1 MFFFLP
7 YGLDSRWK
15 CLLHTSKTHLPYTQ
29 VTKRESADGDEE
41 WKEWNWKSEGDEMVN
56 GAFFTPSGK
65 EDSPSYAKFSSM
77 VARPASLLKTT
88 HPSVG
93 VLSCEIDQA
102 C

>member
-1 MFFFLP
+1 MFTP
-7 YGLDSRWK
+7 T
-15 CLLHTSKTHLPYTQ
+15 CKTHMLYTQ
-29 VTKRESADGDEE
+29 VTKRESAAGDEE

-56 GAFFTPSGK
+56 GAFFTPSGN
-65 EDSPSYAKFSSM
+65 EDSPSYAKMSSM

-93 VLSCEIDQA
+93 VLSCQIDQP